1 MRIARLRLA
10 SRRRMVMSSISRR
23 VIPVALITLIAAL
36 TAASASNAEV
46 SDDCSSW
53 TFLPDFRCEERTAR
67 PEGAFNPVGMP
78 YLFEDPHITTNLN
91 FAYIYNQ
98 LPAGT
103 AFQGGSV
110 HVLALQIRLALT
122 DKLAFIATKDGLAM
136 LRPGPG
142 AAVASDTGIYD
153 MTFGFK
159 YALIDLPEKDFIL
172 TPAVRYEVPLGSERQ
187 FQGYGSGV
195 FIPSASFRWGLRKLG
210 LERANLVGSIG
221 GQIATDRNRNVDS
234 VFYNLHLD
242 YGIEVK
248 KSFIEYLVP
257 FIEVNG
263 MNYTSSGAGTNPIH
277 LSNGTTVTV
286 TQAQDAAAGSF
297 RFEGFDVANLGSTGV
312 AGANSVVVG
321 GGVRMP
327 TTWGLDFAVMYE
339 GPVTSPRPVIDQG
352 RFTFMAQWEM

>member
-1 MRIARLRLA
+1 MT
-10 SRRRMVMSSISRR
+10 MSSISRR

-91 FAYIYNQ
+91 FAYIYHQ
-98 LPAGT
+98 LPT
-103 AFQGGSV
+103 AAFDGGAA

-122 DKLAFIATKDGLAM
+122 DRLAFIATKDGLVM
-136 LRPGPG
+136 LRPGPNSV
-142 AAVASDTGIYD
+142 VASDTGIMD

-172 TPAVRYEVPLGSERQ
+172 TPAVRYEVPLGSRRD
-187 FQGYGSGV
+187 FQNYASGV

-210 LERANLVGSIG
+210 LEHANLVGSIG
-221 GQIATDRNRNVDS
+221 GQIATDRNRNIDS

-248 KSFIEYLVP
+248 KSFIEFIVP

-263 MNYTSSGAGTNPIH
+263 MNYTKAGDGKNQIF
-277 LSNGTTVTV
+277 LSPLAGGGTTDVGALPF
-286 TQAQDAAAGSF
+286 Q
-297 RFEGFDVANLGSTGV
+297 GFDIANLGSTNLIGGNV
-312 AGANSVVVG
+312 VVVG
-321 GGVRMP
+321 GGLRVP

-339 GPVTSPRPVIDQG
+339 GPVTAATDIHNQ